1 MGRNDRKLMEILLV
15 EDNPGDARLVMEVL
29 KEAKVLVRLHHVEDG
44 LAAMAFLRQ
53 GGQGRPDL
61 VILDLNLPGMEGR
74 QVLAEI
80 KGDPRLR
87 SIPVLVLTTSD
98 ARDDIAECYDL
109 HANCYIIKPLGLDDF
124 IDALRG
130 IETFWFKVAALP

>member
-1 MGRNDRKLMEILLV
+1 MGTSDRKLIEILLV
-15 EDNPGDARLVMEVL
+15 EDNPGDARLAMEVL

-44 LAAMAFLRQ
+44 LAALAFLRQ
-53 GGQGRPDL
+53 ADRRHPDL

-80 KGDPRLR
+80 KGDPGLR

-98 ARDDIAECYDL
+98 AREDIADCYDL
-109 HANCYIIKPLGLDDF
+109 HANCYITKPLGLDDF
-124 IDALRG
+124 IDVLRG
-130 IETFWFKVAALP
+130 IESFWFKIAALP